1 MQFEI
6 DSGAACNIIS
16 ESVAENLGTK
26 IYPTST
32 KVTAYDGGAVQ
43 LRGETFCPI
52 QIGDEV
58 RSHKFIIACGNK
70 VN

>member
-6 DSGAACNIIS
+6 DSGAACSIIS

-32 KVTAYDGGAVQ
+32 KVTVYDGGAVQ

-52 QIGDEV
+52 QI
-58 RSHKFIIACGNK
+58 
-70 VN
+70 